1 LNKNGIGDKRNR
13 MSGDKRKTTEAVI
26 LHDNAK
32 GLIKVSVY
40 EASGRITIKY
50 CPADPKSMAADI
62 DRIKDDLIARH
73 KIAPEHIQTQA
84 FSFQNA
90 PS

>member
-1 LNKNGIGDKRNR
+1 MPGDTRQ
-13 MSGDKRKTTEAVI
+13 TTEAVI

-50 CPADPKSMAADI
+50 CPADPSSMAEDI
-62 DRIKDDLIARH
+62 GRIKDDLMARH
-73 KIAPEHIQTQA
+73 QIAPEHIQTQA

>member
-1 LNKNGIGDKRNR
+1 MPANT
-13 MSGDKRKTTEAVI
+13 RKTTEAVI
-26 LHDNAK
+26 LHDSAK
-32 GLIKVSVY
+32 GLIKISIY

-50 CPADPKSMAADI
+50 CPADPQCMAADI
-62 DRIKDDLIARH
+62 NRIKDDLMARH
-73 KIAPEHIQTQA
+73 QIAPEHIQTQA

>member
-1 LNKNGIGDKRNR
+1 MPDKA
-13 MSGDKRKTTEAVI
+13 RKTTEAVI
-26 LHDNAK
+26 LHDDAK
-32 GLIKVSVY
+32 GLIKVSIY

-50 CPADPKSMAADI
+50 CPADRHSMAADI
-62 DRIKDDLIARH
+62 NRIKDDLMARH